1 MKAYSID
8 LRQKI
13 IDAYIEEEIS
23 QRQLAGRFRVAL
35 SFITK
40 LLKQYRETG
49 EIGPKPNS
57 GGVKLKLNAEQL
69 AILGELIE
77 ENNDATNEE
86 LCQLMMEK
94 TGVKVS
100 VSTMSRMTR
109 RLNFTVK
116 KNDVCRRK
124 RK

>member
-1 MKAYSID
+1 M
-8 LRQKI
+8 
-13 IDAYIEEEIS
+13 
-23 QRQLAGRFRVAL
+23 AGGFRVAL

-49 EIGPKPNS
+49 EIGPKPNK

-77 ENNDATNEE
+77 ENNDATTEE

-100 VSTMSRMTR
+100 LSTMSRITKK
-109 RLNFTVK
+109 LNFTVK
-116 KNDVCRRK
+116 KKLCMQEKKAVK
-124 RK
+124 EYKI